1 MVEPQINRLV
11 MQLEQLQEKL
21 DLEIQLEH
29 IT

>member
-1 MVEPQINRLV
+1 MAEPQINQLV
-11 MQLEQLQEKL
+11 MRLEQLQEKL